1 MSGTKRW
8 VMDLEEKFYDD
19 AEKIIKES
27 DTVVEAQKK
36 VEEIRAKDVPFM
48 DVHEVIYQVA
58 DVWMD
63 IHGNV

>member
-1 MSGTKRW
+1 MSATKRW

-19 AEKIIKES
+19 AEKIIKEC

-36 VEEIRAKDVPFM
+36 IEEIRARDVPFM
-48 DVHEVIYQVA
+48 DQYDVIYQVA
-58 DVWMD
+58 DCWME